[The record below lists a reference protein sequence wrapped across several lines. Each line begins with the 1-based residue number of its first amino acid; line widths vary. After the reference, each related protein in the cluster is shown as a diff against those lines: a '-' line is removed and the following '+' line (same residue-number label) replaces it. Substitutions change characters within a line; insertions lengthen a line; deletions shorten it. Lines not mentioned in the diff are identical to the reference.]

1 MVRTRVLHSDGHVQV
16 TDTIAAARSPAPGA
30 TIWVDL
36 VASTE
41 VGLATLLPE
50 WRFHPLALEDCLH
63 EQRRSK
69 YERYPGHDFLVL
81 QALDRATTDELD
93 TIPIRVLVKPGLV
106 VTVRQRPSSALDHVA
121 ALFAE
126 DTERVGQGSDRV
138 VHALLDAIVDEFMPL
153 LESWEA
159 ELDAIEDRM
168 GARPE
173 ENPVEAIIAM
183 RRRLLNVL
191 RQMAPLQ
198 EVVRRLQDGTET
210 TESGRIYYRDVH
222 DHIVAVTDSAVLLKE
237 VCDGLMRV
245 QTERGNERLNKVMKY
260 LAIVSTLMLPM
271 TVISG
276 VFGMNFDVIP
286 TAHAEQGFWGALA
299 MMLASALVLVLWFVR
314 KGWL

>member
-1 MVRTRVLHSDGHVQV
+1 MVRTRVLHADGHVQV
-16 TDTIAAARSPAPGA
+16 TDTIAAARAPAPGD

-36 VASTE
+36 VASTD

-81 QALDRATTDELD
+81 QALDRTTTDELD
-93 TIPIRVLVKPGLV
+93 TIPIRVLLKPGLV
-106 VTVRQRPSSALDHVA
+106 VTVRQQPSTALDHVA

-126 DTERVGQGSDRV
+126 DTERVGQGADRV

-168 GARPE
+168 GVRPE
-173 ENPVEAIIAM
+173 ENPVEAIIAL
-183 RRRLLNVL
+183 RRRLLHVL
-191 RQMAPLQ
+191 RQMAPMQ
-198 EVVRRLQDGTET
+198 EVVRRLQDGPET
-210 TESGRIYYRDVH
+210 SEVGRIYYRDVH
-222 DHIVAVTDSAVLLKE
+222 DHIVAVIDSAVLLKE

-245 QTERGNERLNKVMKY
+245 QSERGNQRLNRVMKY

-286 TAHAEQGFWGALA
+286 TAHAEQGFWGALG
-299 MMLASALVLVLWFVR
+299 MMLGSALILVLWFKR
-314 KGWL
+314 RGWI